1 MAAAATS
8 VAQGA
13 RRSTPLVALEELK
26 FTYPDGTEA
35 LVGVTFD
42 IPEGVILGLCGPS
55 GCGKSSLL
63 SLLAGIH
70 QPTGGGIRWA
80 DGGDKDERHPL
91 TMVFQKDTLLPW
103 LTVEGNVNLY
113 GRLNKGKGRADLV
126 DELIELAG
134 LAGFR
139 KAYPYRLSGGMRRRL
154 AFITAMAAEPRMIL
168 LDEPFSALDEPTRIA
183 IHQDVLDI
191 VKRLGTTVVVVTH
204 DLAEAA
210 SLCDE
215 VLVLSARPGRVA
227 VRHEVPF
234 GPSRRVMDLRTK
246 PDFLA
251 LYGRL
256 WDDLSAQ
263 ISQSQ
268 SKERP

>member
-13 RRSTPLVALEELK
+13 RRSTPLVALEDLQ
-26 FTYPDGTEA
+26 FTYPDGTVA

-134 LAGFR
+134 LAGLDR
-139 KAYPYRLSGGMRRRL
+139 KS
-154 AFITAMAAEPRMIL
+154 
-168 LDEPFSALDEPTRIA
+168 
-183 IHQDVLDI
+183 V
-191 VKRLGTTVVVVTH
+191 
-204 DLAEAA
+204 
-210 SLCDE
+210 
-215 VLVLSARPGRVA
+215 
-227 VRHEVPF
+227 
-234 GPSRRVMDLRTK
+234 
-246 PDFLA
+246 
-251 LYGRL
+251 
-256 WDDLSAQ
+256 
-263 ISQSQ
+263 
-268 SKERP
+268 